1 MTEAVEIA
9 GKTKRLPKPTAKNPT
24 ATQFPHGGGSK
35 MAEAVEIAGKTKRL
49 PKPTAENPTATQF
62 PPPWGRVRERATSH

>member
-24 ATQFPHGGGSK
+24 ATQFPHEGGSK
-35 MAEAVEIAGKTKRL
+35 IAEAAEIAGKPNACQNL
-49 PKPTAENPTATQF
+49 PP
-62 PPPWGRVRERATSH
+62 